1 MVVTN
6 WLPIGDIPLLEG
18 DSAHVWRIPLDR
30 ADQAMTDSLDVLSA
44 DESARAA
51 RFFFEKDRR
60 SFTRCRSTLRVLL
73 GRYLGTAP
81 DRLEFCYNRFGK
93 PELAVLPPTFPLRF
107 NVSHSGDWALITMTL
122 EHRIGVDIEQI
133 RQLDN
138 IDDLARNS
146 FSQYELDV
154 YQRLPDEQRT
164 QAFFNAWTRK
174 EAFIKACG
182 EGLSRPL
189 TEFDV
194 SLAPQDP
201 VQLLQIAGDPTA
213 ARRWTLSALEPAV
226 GYVGAVAV
234 ERPDTRIQCFAG

>member
-1 MVVTN
+1 MPR
-6 WLPIGDIPLLEG
+6 LDDG
-18 DSAHVWRIPLDR
+18 SAHVWRIPLDR
-30 ADQAMTDSLDVLSA
+30 AEQALATSLDVLSE

-60 SFTRCRSTLRVLL
+60 SFIHCRSTLRVLL
-73 GRYLGTAP
+73 GRYLRTAP
-81 DRLEFCYNRFGK
+81 DCLEFCYNGFGK
-93 PELAVLPPTFPLRF
+93 PELAVLPPMFPLRF
-107 NVSHSGDWALITMTL
+107 NVSHSSDWALIVMTR
-122 EHRIGVDIEQI
+122 EHRIGVDIEQV
-133 RQLDN
+133 RQLEH

-154 YQRLPDEQRT
+154 YQQLPDEQRT
-164 QAFFNAWTRK
+164 QAFFHAWTRK

-189 TEFDV
+189 SDFDV

-201 VQLLQIAGDPTA
+201 VQLLRVAGDRTA

-234 ERPDTRIQCFAG
+234 ERPDTRIQCFVE